1 MKCFPLSEGTYTVDQ
16 SKNFIPFNSEI
27 DSVKDRPGSLL
38 VEICP
43 FLIISDEGLIIID
56 PGLGLKNAEG
66 EFQIIKNLSRLGYN
80 STDINFV
87 LLSHLHKDHIGG
99 VAYEENGE
107 MKPMFPNAEY
117 VYQEEEM
124 NEALSVREETNR
136 GDHLLSKKISRSF
149 DENKLLFLKN
159 RKEKIELKGNTKLL
173 PRFVS
178 SRTEIYCEVS
188 GGHTKNHQVFWIDLG
203 NEKYFYGGD
212 VLPQGS
218 QLIRKFAAKYDYDGK
233 ESGAL
238 RIQYGKKC
246 AEENYACLFF
256 HSSINPISKVKYE
269 DGIFELI
276 PY

>member
-16 SKNFIPFNSEI
+16 SKNFIPFNSAT

-43 FLIISDEGLIIID
+43 FLIISEEGLIIID
-56 PGLGLKNAEG
+56 PGLGLKNKDG
-66 EFQIIKNLSRLGYN
+66 EFQIKKNLSQLGYN
-80 STDINFV
+80 STDINIV

-107 MKPMFPNAEY
+107 IEPMFPNAVC

-124 NEALSVREETNR
+124 NEALSK
-136 GDHLLSKKISRSF
+136 LPSKSF
-149 DENKLLFLKN
+149 DKNKLLFLKN
-159 RKEKIELKGNTKLL
+159 LEEKIVLKGNTQLNKN
-173 PRFVS
+173 
-178 SRTEIYCEVS
+178 IYCEIS
-188 GGHTKNHQVFWIDLG
+188 AGHTKYHQVFWIDLG

-218 QLIRKFAAKYDYDGK
+218 QLIRKFAAKYDYNGK
-233 ESGAL
+233 ESAAL
-238 RIQYGKKC
+238 RMQYGKKC

-256 HSSINPISKVKYE
+256 HSSVNPISKVKYE
-269 DGIFELI
+269 DKRFVLI
-276 PY
+276 PC